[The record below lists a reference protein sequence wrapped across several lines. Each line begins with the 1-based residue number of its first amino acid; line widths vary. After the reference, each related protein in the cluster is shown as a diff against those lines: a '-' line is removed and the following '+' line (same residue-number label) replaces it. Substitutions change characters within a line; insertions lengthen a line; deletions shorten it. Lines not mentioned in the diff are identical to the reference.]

1 MPSYYLEIR
10 IPFGVKQAKEGK
22 QRPQRDPISIL
33 KNMANRII
41 ERQGE
46 GISEYNQM
54 YSTRQGREKIKK
66 SLPFQGIVSPG
77 NR

>member
-22 QRPQRDPISIL
+22 QRPQRDSMTIL
-33 KNMANRII
+33 NNMGRKVI

-46 GISEYNQM
+46 GISEYDQM
-54 YSTRQGREKIKK
+54 YSVRQGRGKVK
-66 SLPFQGIVSPG
+66 
-77 NR
+77 